1 MEIIYELVQI
11 FVCFFEVYLMFD
23 FFSAFFPLK
32 DGLQNKYVKAG
43 TVIGLSVCVWGVNGM
58 ESSSINI
65 SCMILMYLLLILLAF
80 KGDWLKKILYYI
92 IACII
97 MGSSEFLFAI
107 ILVGAS
113 DFSFNA
119 VQYNS
124 FSRIVMLIGVKLLT
138 YLLFNILKRI
148 FPSTQNKMDLK
159 RVLLQ
164 TIIPVS
170 WFGIIVA
177 TAYLDVEFNASVS
190 IQILLI
196 VSCILGIVGNMLIFY
211 AFERYFLT
219 IEKIQQQNMMITKL
233 EMEKKYYEQMDSMNQ
248 EHAKLLHDVHHY
260 LTTMG
265 EIALQNKD
273 EDILKILSE
282 LQIRVA
288 GRKTIV
294 YSENKLLNAILN
306 EKRKSAIS
314 MKIDLK
320 IKVGLM

>member
-1 MEIIYELVQI
+1 M
-11 FVCFFEVYLMFD
+11 
-23 FFSAFFPLK
+23 A
-32 DGLQNKYVKAG
+32 
-43 TVIGLSVCVWGVNGM
+43 T
-58 ESSSINI
+58 
-65 SCMILMYLLLILLAF
+65 
-80 KGDWLKKILYYI
+80 
-92 IACII
+92 
-97 MGSSEFLFAI
+97 
-107 ILVGAS
+107 AS

-196 VSCILGIVGNMLIFY
+196 VSFILGIVGNMLIFY

-219 IEKIQQQNMMITKL
+219 C
-233 EMEKKYYEQMDSMNQ
+233 
-248 EHAKLLHDVHHY
+248 
-260 LTTMG
+260 
-265 EIALQNKD
+265 
-273 EDILKILSE
+273 
-282 LQIRVA
+282 
-288 GRKTIV
+288 
-294 YSENKLLNAILN
+294 
-306 EKRKSAIS
+306 
-314 MKIDLK
+314 
-320 IKVGLM
+320 